1 MLSPSTS
8 APGPE
13 ARGAMS
19 LAGWRRLRQ
28 LLLAL
33 GVLSIAFGLYTG
45 LIRLGVEPPGILGP
59 VAEFHGAFMIS
70 GFLGTVIS
78 LERAVAFGRVWPYA
92 GPLLSSIGAVG
103 LVANAPRLG
112 AFAFASAGGVML
124 LASASIA
131 IRQLALFTV
140 ILAAGAACWVAGTL
154 QWLMGAFTPA
164 VTGWWLN
171 FLVLTV
177 AAERL
182 ELSRVRHLS
191 RASQA
196 AFAGVTLLL
205 LLGSARGE
213 FAESWAPL
221 TAAGLLGC
229 SGWLLCYD
237 VARRT
242 VRSAGQ
248 PRFSA
253 IAILIGHGWLG
264 AAGVLLAMTPLDSAA
279 FAYDASV
286 HAITIGFALSMIF
299 AHAPIIL
306 PAVTG
311 IRVRYSSA
319 LYGPLIL
326 LHLSLVMRIAGDIL
340 EQSEPR
346 IVSGFVT
353 ILALAAYAITLA
365 LASAG
370 KNVARTMRD
379 I

>member
-13 ARGAMS
+13 PREAVS
-19 LAGWRRLRQ
+19 LAGWRWPRQ
-28 LLLAL
+28 VLLLL
-33 GVLSIAFGLYTG
+33 GVLSMAFGLYTG
-45 LIRLGVEPPGILGP
+45 LIRLGAEPPGVLGS
-59 VAEFHGAFMIS
+59 VADFHGAFMIS

-92 GPLLSSIGAVG
+92 GPLLSSIGAMA

-112 AFAFASAGGVML
+112 AFAFACAGGIML

-140 ILAAGAACWVAGTL
+140 TLSAGAACWIAGTL

-229 SGWLLCYD
+229 SAWLLGYD

-242 VRSAGQ
+242 VRLAGQ

-264 AAGVLLAMTPLDSAA
+264 AAGILLVTAPLGATA

-286 HAITIGFALSMIF
+286 HAITIGFTLSMILG
-299 AHAPIIL
+299 HAPIIL

-311 IRVRYSSA
+311 IRVRYSSVVYA
-319 LYGPLIL
+319 PLIL
-326 LHLSLVMRIAGDIL
+326 LHLSLAMRIAGDIL
-340 EQSEPR
+340 ERSELR

-370 KNVARTMRD
+370 KNVARITRD